1 MKTKWNFVLG
11 IITVL
16 LALMITVC
24 SDGDTSTSTTTTTTE
39 TAVKPAASPAGGN
52 YSTAQTVTLTT
63 ATSGAKIYYTL
74 DGNTP
79 TTGSDEYSAS
89 IQITH
94 TAALKAIAVKS
105 GINNSD
111 VLTEN
116 YIITPPGQVV
126 QPAASPE
133 GGNYTTTQNITL
145 TTLTEGA
152 AIYYTLDGNEP
163 STASEQYASPIT
175 IEQTTTLKAIA
186 VKASMHDSDVLT
198 EHYIITPPGQVVQPA
213 ASPEGGNFTTTQT
226 VTLTSLTEGA
236 SIYYTLDESKPTTAS
251 EQYVSP
257 ITIEHTI
264 TIKAIAVKIDMHD
277 SDVMTEEYIITPPGQ
292 VVQPAANIHSGT
304 YFGNLTITLTTLTD
318 GAVIYYTLDGT
329 EPTTAS
335 TMYSSLINI
344 SKTTVLKAFAVKAG
358 MHDSDV
364 ITVNY
369 TIIPLPL
376 TEPLNNFH
384 LIELYLHQL
393 TGTVDDPI
401 NLPVQIDLG
410 TMTSTGSGW
419 RNLLDIIAEADEFV
433 DLDLSACTMTGTEF
447 NPDYNIETG
456 KDKIVSITLPDTA
469 ASISNAV
476 WNNSTFK
483 NFTELKSFSGEG
495 LTSIGNYAFRDCTNL
510 ALTSLPEGLTSI
522 GNNAFQSCTNL
533 ALTSLPEG
541 LTSIGDNA
549 FNECTSLALTSLPEG
564 ITSIGAAAFQDC
576 TNLALTSLPAGLNTI
591 GRNAFDSCTNLAL
604 TSLPE
609 GLTSIGIAAFLRCTS
624 LALISL
630 PEGLSSIG
638 DRAFDDCLNLAL
650 VTCLAVTPPTL
661 GTSVFSGTHASLR
674 IEVPAG
680 SVEAYKAADGWSMYA
695 DRIFA
700 IE

>member
-1 MKTKWNFVLG
+1 MKTRKILVSG
-11 IITVL
+11 IIAVFMALIITACPDSPNSTVVVTQNV
-16 LALMITVC
+16 II
-24 SDGDTSTSTTTTTTE
+24 
-39 TAVKPAASPAGGN
+39 PAATPAGGN
-52 YSTAQTVTLTT
+52 YTTTQTVTLSTT
-63 ATSGAKIYYTL
+63 TQGAAIYYTL
-74 DGNTP
+74 NGNTP
-79 TTGSDEYSAS
+79 TINSDKYLNP
-89 IQITH
+89 ITITH
-94 TAALKAIAVKS
+94 TATLKAIAVKS
-105 GINNSD
+105 GMNNSD

-152 AIYYTLDGNEP
+152 TIYYTLDGNEP
-163 STASEQYASPIT
+163 TTASEQYASPIT

-541 LTSIGDNA
+541 LTSIRNQA
-549 FNECTSLALTSLPEG
+549 FLSCTSLALTSLPEG
-564 ITSIGAAAFQDC
+564 ITSIEESAFRNC
-576 TNLALTSLPAGLNTI
+576 TNLALTSLPEGITSI
-591 GRNAFDSCTNLAL
+591 GQSAFSSCTNLAL

-609 GLTSIGIAAFLRCTS
+609 GLTSIGDYAFYGCTN
-624 LALISL
+624 LALTSL
-630 PEGLSSIG
+630 PEGLTSIG
-638 DRAFDDCLNLAL
+638 SAAFYRCTELAL

-661 GTSVFSGTHASLR
+661 GTSVFNATHENLR

-680 SVEAYKAADGWSMYA
+680 SVEAYKAATNWSTYA

-700 IE
+700 ITP